1 MALPPCVLAQGMR
14 PQTTKTLV
22 AKSVGASPQLL
33 SQWAAS
39 RVVDGAGAYAIVEMP
54 TGDIYAVIAMAQ
66 AVRVENAAANM
77 KAAIEQLPGGPQV
90 EWVRP
95 LTRRLQRLFC
105 WGDAGS
111 TSADVARAADDDNVE
126 ELAALVPQA
135 ASMILR
141 REVEWQHLPALHSVS
156 QGAPIAGLAIEDQSR
171 AALEDRGDREEEDG
185 AIPLRV
191 VHEAFDQHTWS
202 DRTNRKAKCTHCEA
216 WDPYECDCGI
226 RLCELCR
233 QPSAL
238 AALEPICTWRQH
250 PTRPTPFS
258 VHDHTKWPEEEKL
271 LWIRQEIGDGADLIA
286 FAEKWRERFGEKIRG
301 DVPQKAACLRL
312 FAQYQPPEG
321 RHGAWKNESDLPPD
335 VLEQFQRLW
344 DADAP
349 ERCRECAKASAPGQ
363 RHPIRLYGRP
373 YCSDECRWA
382 GISLACSHCGRPV
395 NTEWAYC
402 TECKWGLPPPAP
414 RIRPSSSAL
423 NEMTEHQKR
432 MAAFDEWSA
441 EMEKDYAWGMM
452 LLHCNMAE
460 NANREPAW
468 KRRRRS

>member
-1 MALPPCVLAQGMR
+1 MAPPPCVLAEDLR

-22 AKSVGASPQLL
+22 AKSMGASPQLL
-33 SQWAAS
+33 SEWAAS
-39 RVVDGAGAYAIVEMP
+39 RVVNGAGAYAIVEMP

-66 AVRVENAAANM
+66 AMRVENAAANM

-111 TSADVARAADDDNVE
+111 TSEDVARAAIDDNVE

-135 ASMILR
+135 AGMILR

-202 DRTNRKAKCTHCEA
+202 ERTNRKAKCTHCEG

-233 QPSAL
+233 QP
-238 AALEPICTWRQH
+238 
-250 PTRPTPFS
+250 
-258 VHDHTKWPEEEKL
+258 
-271 LWIRQEIGDGADLIA
+271 WIRQEIGDEADLIA

-363 RHPIRLYGRP
+363 RHPVRHYGRP

-432 MAAFDEWSA
+432 IAAFDDWSA
-441 EMEKDYAWGMM
+441 EMEKDFAWGMM
-452 LLHCNMAE
+452 LMHCDMAE
-460 NANREPAW
+460 SANREPAW